1 MNRVKA
7 FVLWAVVVVFAVFA
21 ASGVSSLADTKKGKP
36 RATESGR
43 SVYTANCARCHG
55 ADGQSHTSMGEMT
68 EAPDLT
74 DAAWQ
79 SRRSNARM
87 IASVTNGRGEMPAFK
102 QKLSR
107 QEIAVAVAYV
117 RTLKR

>member
-7 FVLWAVVVVFAVFA
+7 FVFWAVVVVFAVFA
-21 ASGVSSLADTKKGKP
+21 ASGVSSLADTRKGKS
-36 RATESGR
+36 RAAESGR

-68 EAPDLT
+68 QAPNLT
-74 DAAWQ
+74 DAEWQ
-79 SRRSNARM
+79 GRHSTAHM

-102 QKLSR
+102 HKLSKS
-107 QEIAVAVAYV
+107 EIAAAV
-117 RTLKR
+117 